1 MNLSVG
7 AGSTFALLAALATAG
22 CASDTGETRFSFG
35 ASAGGVERPAHDPGS
50 LTFTNERGWTITLT
64 KATVT
69 FGPVY
74 LNVAP
79 PLREEGLSRLLDFVV
94 KPAWAD
100 GSDHLGAGRVVGEVL
115 GQVTF
120 DALSSELVEF
130 PVAGSLAQER
140 IRTSEVWFYPK
151 PGVAAETTKIGPKP
165 GAAAETGTV
174 ALDVAGSA
182 TDGQATVRFR
192 GALVLDD
199 AWLPEATAGSRG
211 TLSITE
217 IRKVRG
223 IPSAFYP
230 TEGGRLEV
238 RFDVEEPFRGADFSN
253 LENNPTD
260 ADGTKILVQ
269 SKSGK
274 VTTDQVMTNLY
285 QGLRSA
291 TGTYSVRWLDR

>member
-1 MNLSVG
+1 MTRVTGPLDAFGGLWS
-7 AGSTFALLAALATAG
+7 ALALAALFATAG
-22 CASDTGETRFSFG
+22 CASDTGETRFSFD
-35 ASAGGVERPAHDPGS
+35 ARAGGIERPARDAGP

-64 KATVT
+64 KAAVT

-79 PLREEGLSRLLDFVV
+79 PLREEGLSRLLDLFV

-100 GSDHLGAGRVVGEVL
+100 GDDHLGAGRVVGEVL

-120 DALSSELVEF
+120 DALSSE
-130 PVAGSLAQER
+130 PVAFPTSGTLAQER
-140 IRTSEVWFYPK
+140 VRTAEIWFYPK
-151 PGVAAETTKIGPKP
+151 PGVAAETTKIGTP
-165 GAAAETGTV
+165 

-182 TDGQATVRFR
+182 TDGRSSVRFR

-199 AWLPEATAGSRG
+199 AWLPEATAGARG
-211 TLSITE
+211 ALSITE

-223 IPSAFYP
+223 VPAAFYP
-230 TEGGRLEV
+230 TEGGHLDV
-238 RFDVEEPFRGADFSN
+238 RFDVEELFRGADFSN
-253 LENNPTD
+253 LEGNPTD

-269 SKSGK
+269 SKSGN

-291 TGTYSVRWLDR
+291 KGTYSVRWIAR

>member
-1 MNLSVG
+1 MSFDVG
-7 AGSTFALLAALATAG
+7 ARSRWSALALALAFAPAG
-22 CASDTGETRFSFG
+22 CASDTGETRFSFD
-35 ASAGGVERPAHDPGS
+35 ARAGGIERPAHDPGS

-79 PLREEGLSRLLDFVV
+79 PLRDDGLSRVLDFFV

-120 DALSSELVEF
+120 DALSSELVDF
-130 PVAGSLAQER
+130 PVTGSLAQER
-140 IRTSEVWFYPK
+140 IRTAEVWFYPK
-151 PGVAAETTKIGPKP
+151 PGVAAETTKIGTP
-165 GAAAETGTV
+165 

-182 TDGQATVRFR
+182 TKGQDTVRFR

-223 IPSAFYP
+223 IPAAFYP

-260 ADGTKILVQ
+260 DDGTKVLVQ
-269 SKSGK
+269 SKSGN

-291 TGTYSVRWLDR
+291 KGTYSVHWIDR